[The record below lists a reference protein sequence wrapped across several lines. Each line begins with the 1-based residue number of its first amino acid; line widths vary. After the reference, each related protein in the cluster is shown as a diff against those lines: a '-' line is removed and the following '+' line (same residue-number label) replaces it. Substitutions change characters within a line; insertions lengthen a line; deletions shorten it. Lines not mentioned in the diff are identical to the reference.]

1 MEPLV
6 EDDNAPD
13 TYVSLSGTHGYGL
26 FANKKF
32 SSGEIIIDYN
42 LFGDHYREADYFDL
56 PQEIIDRGWFLIIEG
71 SRCLTTD
78 TSSKFSY
85 INHSRDPNCVW
96 LRERRMI
103 CAAFTI
109 NRDTEVF
116 IDYRLEPLPPGAK
129 TPMWY

>member
-13 TYVSLSGTHGYGL
+13 TYVSLSGTHGCGL

-32 SSGEIIIDYN
+32 SSGEIIVDYN
-42 LFGDHYREADYFDL
+42 LFGDSWKEIDYFDL
-56 PQEIIDRGWFLIIEG
+56 SEEAIERGWFLVIED
-71 SRCLTTD
+71 SLCITTEKY
-78 TSSKFSY
+78 SKLSY

-109 NRDTEVF
+109 NRDTELF
-116 IDYRLEPLPPGAK
+116 IDYRLEPLPPGAN
-129 TPMWY
+129 TPNWY